1 MLVRRFNLKDIRDY
15 EDETNESILEYFNN
29 ISIFNLLK
37 LVSLGNSRCTLEEA
51 SKILDEYLEEHEFLD
66 AVYEIR
72 DKLIGKVRDDD
83 SKEEIADSIDIT
95 KYNSLSELYDTYCM
109 QLMSVGFSYSEFWD
123 LSTNTLFKV
132 FNSIN
137 IKRENEINQNLQ
149 LAHTQAALIGQAVW
163 GKLQRKPPSVN
174 LEKPI
179 TNEEELEIAAINR
192 LEKIFK
198 IGKNGG

>member
-72 DKLIGKVRDDD
+72 DKLIGKVRDND
-83 SKEEIADSIDIT
+83 SEEEIADSIDIT
-95 KYNSLSELYDTYCM
+95 KYSSLSELYDTYCM

>member
-83 SKEEIADSIDIT
+83 SDKEIADSIDIT
-95 KYNSLSELYDTYCM
+95 KYSSLSELYDTYCM

>member
-51 SKILDEYLEEHEFLD
+51 SKILDEYLQEHQFLD

-83 SKEEIADSIDIT
+83 GEEEIADSIDIT
-95 KYNSLSELYDTYCM
+95 KYSSLSELYDTYCM

>member
-51 SKILDEYLEEHEFLD
+51 SKILDEYLQEHEFID

-72 DKLIGKVRDDD
+72 DKLIGKVRDND
-83 SKEEIADSIDIT
+83 SEEEIADSIDIT
-95 KYNSLSELYDTYCM
+95 KYSSLSELYDTYCM

>member
-15 EDETNESILEYFNN
+15 EDETNESILEYFDH
-29 ISIFNLLK
+29 ISVLNLLK

-51 SKILDEYLEEHEFLD
+51 SKILDEYLQEHQFLY

-174 LEKPI
+174 LDKPI

>member
-15 EDETNESILEYFNN
+15 EDETNESILEYFDH
-29 ISIFNLLK
+29 ISVLNLLK

-51 SKILDEYLEEHEFLD
+51 SKILDEYLQEHEFLD

-174 LEKPI
+174 LDKPI